1 MELKLLDGK
10 VISVNNNETGF
21 DVAKKISESLA
32 KASIAYK
39 LNGKLYDLSS
49 LIKEDG
55 DFELITSK
63 SEEANH
69 ILNHSAAHLMAEAI
83 SLLYK
88 DAKFDIGPA
97 IEDGFYYDIDFGT
110 TILKEEDLAKI
121 EAKMKELSKKN
132 EKIIRKEISKEEA
145 LALFKNNFYKEEI
158 IKNLDEN
165 ATISIYSQGEYTD
178 LCVGPHVPSTS
189 YIKHFKLDT
198 IAGAYYKGD
207 SKNKQLTRI
216 YGVATFTK
224 EELEHIEYVK
234 EEAKKRD
241 HRKLGKELGLFMIS
255 DYGPGFP
262 FYLPNGMML
271 RRQIESWWY
280 KIHDDHNYQIIKSP
294 IILSKEL

>member
-10 VISVNNNETGF
+10 VISVNDNETGF

-132 EKIIRKEISKEEA
+132 EKIIRKEISKEE
-145 LALFKNNFYKEEI
+145 LLLYLRI
-158 IKNLDEN
+158 
-165 ATISIYSQGEYTD
+165 ISI
-178 LCVGPHVPSTS
+178 
-189 YIKHFKLDT
+189 KKKL
-198 IAGAYYKGD
+198 
-207 SKNKQLTRI
+207 L
-216 YGVATFTK
+216 
-224 EELEHIEYVK
+224 
-234 EEAKKRD
+234 
-241 HRKLGKELGLFMIS
+241 
-255 DYGPGFP
+255 
-262 FYLPNGMML
+262 
-271 RRQIESWWY
+271 
-280 KIHDDHNYQIIKSP
+280 KI
-294 IILSKEL
+294 